1 LKVLLP
7 FISLI
12 LNFLAILKK
21 ENTFLMRNLIVLVLL
36 FLGLIFPS
44 KSYASHIE
52 LKPCIQ
58 ISHCVREELEVENI
72 SEPFEVIKQI
82 IENTPRTKIVENDGD
97 YLHAEVT
104 SRIMKYVD
112 DLEVSYFPENKKII
126 IRSESRVGEGD
137 FGVNKKRVD
146 LIKNKFFDI

>member
-1 LKVLLP
+1 MK
-7 FISLI
+7 
-12 LNFLAILKK
+12 
-21 ENTFLMRNLIVLVLL
+21 NLIVLGFL

-58 ISHCVREELEVENI
+58 ISHCVREELDMENI
-72 SEPFEVIKQI
+72 VEPFEEVKQI

-112 DLEVSYFPENKKII
+112 DLEVSYIPENNKIV

-137 FGVNKKRVD
+137 FGVNKKRVEF
-146 LIKNKFFDI
+146 IKSNLLES

>member
-1 LKVLLP
+1 MK
-7 FISLI
+7 
-12 LNFLAILKK
+12 
-21 ENTFLMRNLIVLVLL
+21 NLIILGFL

-58 ISHCVREELEVENI
+58 IAHCVIEELEVENI
-72 SEPFEVIKQI
+72 SEPLNLIKQI
-82 IENTPRTKIVENDGD
+82 IENIPRTKIVESDGD
-97 YLHAEVT
+97 YFHAEVT

-112 DLEVSYFPENKKII
+112 DLEVSYIPENNKIV

-146 LIKNKFFDI
+146 LIKGNFFNF

>member
-1 LKVLLP
+1 MK
-7 FISLI
+7 
-12 LNFLAILKK
+12 
-21 ENTFLMRNLIVLVLL
+21 NLIVLVIL

-52 LKPCIQ
+52 LEPCIQ
-58 ISHCVREELEVENI
+58 ISHCVREELNVENI
-72 SEPFEVIKQI
+72 SDPFESIKQI
-82 IENTPRTKIVENDGD
+82 IQNTPRTQIVENDGD

-112 DLEVSYFPENKKII
+112 DLEVSYIPENNKIV
-126 IRSESRVGEGD
+126 IRSESRVGDGD

-146 LIKNKFFDI
+146 LIKNSLLKI